1 MGGYMIFRKKVEK
14 QTYNKENQKPIIRS
28 SICTGEKVAGFKDI
42 HTGKFTEVMLIKNDN
57 DMKVFLAKYDI
68 SADEVRTEW

>member
-1 MGGYMIFRKKVEK
+1 MFRKKATKE
-14 QTYNKENQKPIIRS
+14 TYDKENQKPIIRS

-42 HTGKFTEVMLIKNDN
+42 HTGKFTEVMLIRNDN

-68 SADEVRTEW
+68 SAEEVRTEW

>member
-1 MGGYMIFRKKVEK
+1 MIFRKKIKK
-14 QTYNKENQKPIIRS
+14 QTYDKENQKPIIKS

-42 HTGKFTEVMLIKNDN
+42 YTGKFTEVMLIKNDN

>member
-1 MGGYMIFRKKVEK
+1 MFRKKPAKE
-14 QTYNKENQKPIIRS
+14 TYDKENQKPIIKS

-57 DMKVFLAKYDI
+57 DMKMFLTKYDI
-68 SADEVRTEW
+68 SMHEVKTEW